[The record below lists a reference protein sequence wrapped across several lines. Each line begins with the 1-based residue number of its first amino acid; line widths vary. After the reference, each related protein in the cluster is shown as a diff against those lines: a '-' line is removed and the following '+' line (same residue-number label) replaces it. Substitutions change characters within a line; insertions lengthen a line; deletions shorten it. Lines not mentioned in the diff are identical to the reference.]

1 MSLPCYS
8 GDIYYFFTVESQSDL
23 KQYQPDPG
31 VWTLISVRYSE
42 NWSRCMNSD
51 LSQIFWKLN
60 KTQWDRQIARWAQ
73 SEISY
78 SDLIDG
84 HAVLQWVRQNSS
96 KTRPWGVWLQQ
107 MAHASYCLSEIG
119 KPVISTR
126 QTDQS
131 VSLQSKKKFLMID
144 PLKTY
149 INQQEWLKS
158 QLILIMKEAAKVSN
172 FLD

>member
-1 MSLPCYS
+1 
-8 GDIYYFFTVESQSDL
+8 
-23 KQYQPDPG
+23 
-31 VWTLISVRYSE
+31 
-42 NWSRCMNSD
+42 MNSD

-73 SEISY
+73 SGISY

-131 VSLQSKKKFLMID
+131 VSLQSKK
-144 PLKTY
+144 
-149 INQQEWLKS
+149 
-158 QLILIMKEAAKVSN
+158 
-172 FLD
+172 FLDDWSIEDLYKSARVIEKSINIDYERSCKSIKLLGLTSTKHPTTLAKSIPTGGVHCLTRAYSAACWVAGTPNASRSSAGSK